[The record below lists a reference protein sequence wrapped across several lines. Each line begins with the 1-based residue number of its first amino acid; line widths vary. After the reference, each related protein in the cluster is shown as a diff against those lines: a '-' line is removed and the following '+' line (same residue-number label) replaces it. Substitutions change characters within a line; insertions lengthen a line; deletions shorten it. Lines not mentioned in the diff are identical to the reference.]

1 MVTKEK
7 KIEKI
12 CSFYASEY
20 HLEMIMIPYIN
31 KKIDEQV
38 NVEIITEKELS
49 ETAKEVIARIN
60 IPEKRKKEILK
71 IDWNNNKIEKARKNE
86 KKREKVIFVIGKQN
100 YIKKINKEL
109 NKILEKNIKLK
120 VVNCY
125 SLEDIQN
132 NMTEIVGNYTKV
144 LNTTEE
150 KEIC

>member
-7 KIEKI
+7 NFEKI
-12 CSFYASEY
+12 CSFYASDY

-38 NVEIITEKELS
+38 KVEIITEKELD

-71 IDWNNNKIEKARKNE
+71 IDWNNNKIEKVRKNE

-100 YIKKINKEL
+100 YIKNINREL
-109 NKILEKNIKLK
+109 DKILEKNMKLK

-125 SLEDIQN
+125 SLEDIQD
-132 NMTEIVGNYTKV
+132 NMAEIVGHYTKV

>member
-12 CSFYASEY
+12 CSFYASEH

-132 NMTEIVGNYTKV
+132 NMTEIVGHYTKV

>member
-1 MVTKEK
+1 MITKED